1 MKLAKKVLR
10 LHYFAST
17 SRLRKSLKSHRD
29 GIFVVKKL
37 NDNNRAEYKFHTKI
51 YIVPTAR
58 TFDLILFS
66 TNILHLTEQVLSIHS
81 CLKHFNIYF
90 SHTYKIDLFNQ
101 YVDLITDKSN

>member
-66 TNILHLTEQVLSIHS
+66 TNILHLTEQVLSIHR

-101 YVDLITDKSN
+101 YVD